1 MKTQLTRRGN
11 TQRNQHIV
19 ICPPCGESAAQAA
32 KEGQNRKNTLWPLL
46 PRLTAVLPPQGR
58 EMSRG
63 FTLIELLVV
72 ILIIGILAAVALPQ
86 YQKAVEKAYM
96 VETISYL
103 EAIQK
108 GVDLWLLQNGGFPTT
123 STVLLDKD
131 TNLLDLDLPLK
142 WENGYSTS
150 PSKSVYVLPIQ
161 CTSSWCDATIWQEL
175 PKTGPDIE
183 VTRTED
189 GWTINSYVDEEYYEA
204 YSKRL
209 KALYPKISLYG
220 DPWSEQEHDD

>member
-1 MKTQLTRRGN
+1 MKKQHTRRGN
-11 TQRNQHIV
+11 TPIRHAELV
-19 ICPPCGESAAQAA
+19 SASSRYEHNKTLKQVQ
-32 KEGQNRKNTLWPLL
+32 GNGRK
-46 PRLTAVLPPQGR
+46 
-58 EMSRG
+58 G

-72 ILIIGILAAVALPQ
+72 VLIIGILAAVALPQ
-86 YQKAVEKAYM
+86 YQKAVEKTYM

-103 EAIQK
+103 ESIQK
-108 GVDLWLLQNGGFPTT
+108 GVDLWLLENGGFPATET
-123 STVLLDKD
+123 ILLDRD
-131 TNLLDLDLPLK
+131 TNLLNLEIPLNWVRK
-142 WENGYSTS
+142 DYGRS
-150 PSKSVYVLPIQ
+150 PSKGVSVGDIRCMRTYCYVWVSQDRPQ
-161 CTSSWCDATIWQEL
+161 Q
-175 PKTGPDIE
+175 GPDIE